1 MEIIK
6 ADVAVVGAGGGGLR
20 AAIAVAEK
28 DPSLNVALISKV
40 YPMRSHT
47 CAAEGGSAGVAKEE
61 DTLDNHFNDT
71 VAGGDWLCDQ
81 DVVESF
87 VEQAPK
93 ELTQIEHWGCPW
105 SRTPNGKVA
114 VRKFGGMKI
123 ERTWFAADKTGFH
136 MLHTLFQTS
145 IQFPSINRYD
155 EFFCTDLIV
164 DDNRCQGVLAIEIKT
179 GEPKLFLARS
189 VIIAAGGAG
198 RVYPFTTNGA
208 IKTGDGMSMAYRAGV
223 PLQDMEFVQYHP
235 TGLPGTGI
243 LVTEGCRGEGG
254 ILTNKD
260 GYRYLQDYELGPVS
274 PPDQPQ
280 PKTMELGPRDRL
292 SQAFWQEDRKGRTIP
307 SEWGTNIVHLDLR
320 HLGEKKIDERLP
332 FVRDLASSYV
342 SADPV
347 YKPIPVRPVVHYTMG
362 GIKTD
367 GTGATPLQGLYA
379 VGECASCGL
388 HGANRLGSNSLTELL
403 VLGRASGEAAAQFV
417 KDGSFGLMD
426 DAKGLDLAGA
436 GLDKIMKLHGSQNK
450 GTESIAA
457 IRNEMGEAM
466 ERGVG
471 IYRMGEEIQQT
482 VDKIREL
489 RDRYQ
494 DVKVGDSSKVF
505 NTEWLTA
512 LELGALLDV
521 ALAMAKSAVE
531 RKESRG
537 SHQRLD
543 GLEARDDEKYLAH
556 TLAYY
561 NGDDDPR
568 IEYDPVTITKSQ
580 PAKRVYGGANEGC

>member
-1 MEIIK
+1 M
-6 ADVAVVGAGGGGLR
+6 
-20 AAIAVAEK
+20 
-28 DPSLNVALISKV
+28 
-40 YPMRSHT
+40 
-47 CAAEGGSAGVAKEE
+47 
-61 DTLDNHFNDT
+61 
-71 VAGGDWLCDQ
+71 
-81 DVVESF
+81 
-87 VEQAPK
+87 
-93 ELTQIEHWGCPW
+93 
-105 SRTPNGKVA
+105 
-114 VRKFGGMKI
+114 
-123 ERTWFAADKTGFH
+123 
-136 MLHTLFQTS
+136 
-145 IQFPSINRYD
+145 
-155 EFFCTDLIV
+155 
-164 DDNRCQGVLAIEIKT
+164 
-179 GEPKLFLARS
+179 
-189 VIIAAGGAG
+189 
-198 RVYPFTTNGA
+198 
-208 IKTGDGMSMAYRAGV
+208 
-223 PLQDMEFVQYHP
+223 
-235 TGLPGTGI
+235 
-243 LVTEGCRGEGG
+243 
-254 ILTNKD
+254 
-260 GYRYLQDYELGPVS
+260 
-274 PPDQPQ
+274 
-280 PKTMELGPRDRL
+280 
-292 SQAFWQEDRKGRTIP
+292 
-307 SEWGTNIVHLDLR
+307 
-320 HLGEKKIDERLP
+320 
-332 FVRDLASSYV
+332 
-342 SADPV
+342 
-347 YKPIPVRPVVHYTMG
+347 
-362 GIKTD
+362 
-367 GTGATPLQGLYA
+367 
-379 VGECASCGL
+379 
-388 HGANRLGSNSLTELL
+388 
-403 VLGRASGEAAAQFV
+403 GRASGEAAAQFV